1 MKTRYHIILGVFFLL
16 LLFSCKTHQTIGPT
30 EYRGQNLSY
39 LYNPGASTLHPRFM
53 VYHNSESSTNLMVK
67 VYPVE
72 LLFNQANEGGTY
84 QAWLSIRY
92 RSFELGANRV
102 LVDSA
107 SLEFPLQMDGLK
119 KEFVTNIGLNTEPTK
134 KYLVEVVVMD
144 RLRKTA
150 VQSFI
155 PIDRTTDYNSQNFM
169 ILNHRSRS
177 VIFNPVVDSN
187 MVFDVYFP
195 KRTIDT
201 LYVRYY
207 KPDDRIPYAPN
218 LLITSPTTLG
228 DPDSAWIHPYWD
240 SLGIQI
246 NKEGIYQYAIDSMA
260 ESGSNIYY
268 FGQYYPSVKE
278 PEQLIDPLVYLLSDN
293 EIAEMKRQES
303 AKIAVDDFWLK
314 SAGEINRAKEL
325 IRVYYN
331 RVLYANYFFSSFK
344 EGWRTDRGMIYIIY
358 GPPTGLYKTPSQEQW
373 VYGEGESSIS
383 FVFQV
388 VESPLSYNVYRLQ
401 RTDDL
406 NSKWNQ
412 AVRSWRQG
420 NIFILTN
427 D

>member
-1 MKTRYHIILGVFFLL
+1 MVLL
-16 LLFSCKTHQTIGPT
+16 YSCKTHETIGPT

-39 LYNPGASTLHPRFM
+39 LYNPGASTLHPRYM
-53 VYHNSESSTNLMVK
+53 VYHNNASTTNLMVK

-92 RSFELGANRV
+92 RSFELGTNRI
-102 LVDSA
+102 LIDSA
-107 SLEFPLQMDGLK
+107 SLEFPLQMEGLK
-119 KEFVTNIGLNTEPTK
+119 KEFVTNISLKTQDSKE
-134 KYLVEVVVMD
+134 YLVEVVVMD

-155 PIDRTTDYNSQNFM
+155 PIDRTSEFNSQNFM
-169 ILNHRSRS
+169 ILNNRTRS

-187 MVFDVYFP
+187 MVFNVYYP
-195 KRTIDT
+195 KKTIDT

-207 KPDDRIPYAPN
+207 KPDERIPYTPN

-228 DPDSAWIHPYWD
+228 DPDTSWIVPYWD
-240 SLGIQI
+240 TLGIRI
-246 NKEGIYQYAIDSMA
+246 NKEGIYQYSIDSLA
-260 ESGSNIYY
+260 ETGSNIYY

-278 PEQLIDPLVYLLSDN
+278 PEQLIDPLIYLLSDS
-293 EIAEMKRQES
+293 ELAEMKQQEI
-303 AKIAVDDFWLK
+303 AKLAIDNFWLK
-314 SAGEINRAKEL
+314 AGGEINRSKEL
-325 IRVYYN
+325 IRIYYN

-358 GPPTGLYKTPSQEQW
+358 GPPTGLYKTPSQERW
-373 VYGEGESSIS
+373 VYGDGENSLS
-383 FVFQV
+383 FVFQKMD
-388 VESPLSYNVYRLQ
+388 SPLSYNVYRLQ
-401 RTDDL
+401 RSDDL
-406 NSKWNQ
+406 NSKWVQ

-420 NIFILTN
+420 NIFIVTN